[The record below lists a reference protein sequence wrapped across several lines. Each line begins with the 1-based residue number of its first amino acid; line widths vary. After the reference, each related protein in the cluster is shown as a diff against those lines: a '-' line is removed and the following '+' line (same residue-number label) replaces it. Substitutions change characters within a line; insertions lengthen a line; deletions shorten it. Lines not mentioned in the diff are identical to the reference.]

1 MKPTS
6 FVQFNLFVFI
16 VVVKT
21 YKGSLFHFSGF
32 AFWYFVTGKIRC
44 KYFLF
49 EWLGDQ
55 GTTDTYRRRGF

>member
-32 AFWYFVTGKIRC
+32 AFWYFFTGKIRC
-44 KYFLF
+44 K
-49 EWLGDQ
+49 
-55 GTTDTYRRRGF
+55 